1 MQSFGSKQDYAGRL
15 EDARMLTG
23 RGRYVSDWNLP
34 GQAYGSFVRSDRPHA
49 RIASIDASAALALP
63 GVIAVLTGE
72 DAAAEGHQSLPAYA
86 PMKGRNGTDLI
97 IPHRPTLALGRVRF
111 VGEPIALVVAETAVQ
126 AQDAAESVLVDYE
139 ELPAVFDAKE
149 ALAAGAPLVHGEVAG
164 NIALDFVGGDE
175 AATAAA
181 FDKAARVVSLDA
193 YHTRVVGNPME
204 PRACIGSFDPATGM
218 YYLHACT
225 QGASVM
231 RGQIATVLGVPPEKI
246 RIVAEEVGGGF
257 GVRFNLYPEY
267 CAALLAAKKLGRPV
281 KWVGTR
287 SEVFLADEQAR
298 DVLHRGEIALDATG
312 RILGMR
318 FDFICNLGAYIAPTG
333 AFVNTLNLV
342 NVVSGVYDVQAVH
355 VHARLAFT
363 NTIPTAAYRGAGR
376 PVSSYAI
383 ERLVDEAA
391 VQIGMDPAELRRRN
405 LVPAAKFPYKI
416 VTGFEYDC
424 GDFEG
429 VLDDALAAADWA
441 GFERRRDE
449 SARRGRLRGRG
460 LACYIEASGG
470 GGMAPHDEV
479 RVRWGADAKITLEA
493 TSHSHGQ
500 GHETVFAQIVAG
512 VLGVPM
518 EAIRLRTADAD
529 QHLVGNPTGGSR
541 SLLGVGSVLQLAA
554 KEVVKKGLAL
564 AAEELEAAAADI
576 EFGDGEYRVSG
587 TDRRIAMV
595 DLARKHS
602 GEKPHPLDQD
612 FATRFG
618 STFPNGCHIAEVEV
632 EPETGEVEIVSYIA
646 CDDAG
651 NIINAQLVEGQMQ
664 GGITQG
670 AGHILGEQAVYDR
683 ETGQLLTG
691 SFMDYPMPRALL
703 VPGLRV
709 LHHPV
714 PTQTNPL
721 GAKGVGEAGVT
732 GSMPCLMNAIAD
744 ALRQGGVTRFDMP
757 ATQARV
763 WQALQAA
770 KAGQGAACAATF
782 A

>member
-1 MQSFGSKQDYAGRL
+1 MQSFGHKGRL
-15 EDARMLTG
+15 EDARMLSG

-34 GQAYGSFVRSDRPHA
+34 GQAYGCFMRSDRPHA
-49 RIASIDASAALALP
+49 RIASIDSSGALGMP

-72 DAAAEGHQSLPAYA
+72 DVAEAQYKSLPAFA

-97 IPHRPTLALGRVRF
+97 IPHRPTLALGFVRY

-126 AQDAAESVLVDYE
+126 AQDAAEALVVDYE

-149 ALAAGAPLVHGEVAG
+149 AIVAGAPLVHDNVPG
-164 NIALDFVGGDE
+164 NLALDFVGGDE

-181 FDKAARVVSLDA
+181 FAKAAHIVKFDA

-204 PRACIGSFDPATGM
+204 PRACVGSYDAATDM

-231 RGQIATVLGVPPEKI
+231 RSQISTVIGVPPERI

-267 CAALLAAKKLGRPV
+267 CAALLAAKKLGRPI

-287 SEVFLADEQAR
+287 SEMFLADEQAR
-298 DVLHRGEIALDATG
+298 DVLHHSEMALDANG

-318 FDFICNLGAYIAPTG
+318 FDFKCNLGAYIAPTG
-333 AFVNTLNLV
+333 ALVNTLNLV
-342 NVVSGVYDVQAVH
+342 NVASGVYDVQAVH
-355 VHARLAFT
+355 VHASLAFT

-391 VQIGMDPAELRRRN
+391 RQIGMDPAEFRRRN
-405 LVPAAKFPYKI
+405 LVPKAKFPYKI

-429 VLDDALAAADWA
+429 VLDDALAAADWN
-441 GFERRRDE
+441 GFDQRRKD
-449 SARRGRLRGRG
+449 SAARGLLRGRG
-460 LACYIEASGG
+460 MASYIEASGG

-479 RVRWGADAKITLEA
+479 KVRWDANASITLEA

-500 GHETVFAQIVAG
+500 GHETAFAQIVAG

-518 EAIRLRTADAD
+518 ESIRLRTADPD
-529 QHLVGNPTGGSR
+529 QNLTGNPTGGSR

-554 KEVVKKGLAL
+554 KEVVKKGIDLAS
-564 AAEELEAAAADI
+564 EELEAAAADI
-576 EFGDGEYRVSG
+576 EFADGNYRVKG
-587 TDRRIAMV
+587 TDHQVSIV
-595 DLARKHS
+595 ELAKKHA
-602 GEKPHPLDQD
+602 GRGPHPLDQD
-612 FATRFG
+612 YANRFG
-618 STFPNGCHIAEVEV
+618 ATFPNGCHVAEVEI
-632 EPETGEVEIVSYIA
+632 EPETGEVAVVSYIA

-651 NIINAQLVEGQMQ
+651 TIINHQLVEGQMQ

-691 SFMDYPMPRALL
+691 SFMDYPMPRAIL
-703 VPGLRV
+703 VDGLRV

-714 PTQTNPL
+714 PTKTNPL

-732 GSMPCLMNAIAD
+732 GSMPCIMNAIVD
-744 ALRQGGVTRFDMP
+744 ALRTAGVTHFDMP
-757 ATQARV
+757 ATQVRV
-763 WQALQAA
+763 WEALQAA
-770 KAGQGAACAATF
+770 KVGRPDALAAKF